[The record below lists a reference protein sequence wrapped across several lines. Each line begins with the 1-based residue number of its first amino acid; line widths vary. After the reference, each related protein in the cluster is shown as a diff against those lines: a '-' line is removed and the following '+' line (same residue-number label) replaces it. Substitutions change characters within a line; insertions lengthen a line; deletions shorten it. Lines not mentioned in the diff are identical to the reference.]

1 MKDFIAYSVKNG
13 IKYATLCHP
22 VQDADGKWVK
32 TYSNLGRVLNEE
44 AGTTRVESAASF
56 LLTWK
61 PMSMGGARGCRVD
74 SANTAAAS
82 TSKQAA

>member
-44 AGTTRVESAASF
+44 AGIYQSRERGVFSFNMETHEYGRCQRV
-56 LLTWK
+56 
-61 PMSMGGARGCRVD
+61 
-74 SANTAAAS
+74 
-82 TSKQAA
+82 